1 MRLHSVAECGKKS
14 RREKLMTAQEPQRKS
29 VEGRVSVGPLAAADL
44 DRADEILRV
53 AFGTFMGVPDFF
65 GTADYVRTRFA
76 ADPDAAFA
84 ATVDGELAGS
94 NFAAN
99 WGSVGFFG
107 PLTVRPELW
116 DRGVGQRL
124 MEPIMDRFEAWGNR
138 HLGLFTFSHSP
149 KHLELYRRYGFWP
162 RFLTAVL
169 SKPVAA
175 GGVVPD
181 RMTYSELAPA
191 ERPDY
196 LSAARALTDSVY
208 EGLDLERE
216 IVAAQAQGLGDT
228 VLLPGESGL
237 DGLAVCH
244 CGPGSEAGTDVCL
257 VKFGAVRPGREAGD
271 RFERL
276 LDACEQLA
284 AERGLGRLDAGMSLG
299 RPDAYQRMIA
309 RGFRVGFQGVTMHR
323 PNEPG
328 YSHPDAYVIDDWR

>member
-1 MRLHSVAECGKKS
+1 
-14 RREKLMTAQEPQRKS
+14 MTAQETGRKS
-29 VEGRVSVGPLAAADL
+29 VGGPVSVRPLRETDL
-44 DRADEILRV
+44 DRADEICRA
-53 AFGTFMGVPDFF
+53 AFGTFLGVPDPF

-76 ADPDAAFA
+76 ADPHAAFA

-107 PLTVRPELW
+107 PLTVRPDLW
-116 DRGVGQRL
+116 DHGVGKSL
-124 MEPIMDRFEAWGNR
+124 MEPIMGCFETWGNS

-162 RFLTAVL
+162 RFLTAVMR
-169 SKPVAA
+169 KQVAA
-175 GGVVPD
+175 RGAVPG
-181 RMTYSELAPA
+181 RVTYAELSAA

-196 LSAARALTDSVY
+196 LSACRALTDAVY

-216 IVAAQAQGLGDT
+216 IVATHAQGLGDT

-244 CGPGSEAGTDVCL
+244 CGPGSEAGADVCF
-257 VKFGAVRPGREAGD
+257 VKFGAVRPGRQAGD

-284 AERGLGRLDAGMSLG
+284 AERGLGRLDAGMNLG
-299 RPDAYQRMIA
+299 RPDAYQRMVA
-309 RGFRVGFQGVTMHR
+309 RGFRTGLQGVTMHR

>member
-1 MRLHSVAECGKKS
+1 LPPIH
-14 RREKLMTAQEPQRKS
+14 
-29 VEGRVSVGPLAAADL
+29 
-44 DRADEILRV
+44 
-53 AFGTFMGVPDFF
+53 
-65 GTADYVRTRFA
+65 
-76 ADPDAAFA
+76 AAFA

-107 PLTVRPELW
+107 PLTVRPDLW
-116 DRGVGQRL
+116 DHGVGKSL
-124 MEPIMDRFEAWGNR
+124 MEPIMGCFETWGNS

-162 RFLTAVL
+162 RFLTAVMH
-169 SKPVAA
+169 KQVAA
-175 GGVVPD
+175 GGVVPA
-181 RMTYSELAPA
+181 RVTYAELSAT

-196 LSAARALTDSVY
+196 LNACRVLTDAVY

-216 IVAAQAQGLGDT
+216 IVAAHAQGLGDT

-244 CGPGSEAGTDVCL
+244 CGPGSEAGGEVCF
-257 VKFGAVRPGREAGD
+257 VKFGAVRPGRQAGD

-284 AERGLGRLDAGMSLG
+284 AERGLGQLDAGMNLG
-299 RPDAYQRMIA
+299 RQDAYQRMVA
-309 RGFRVGFQGVTMHR
+309 RGFRTGLQGVTMHR
-323 PNEPG
+323 PNDPG

>member
-1 MRLHSVAECGKKS
+1 MTV
-14 RREKLMTAQEPQRKS
+14 RETGRKS
-29 VEGRVSVGPLAAADL
+29 VGGPVSVRPLRNADL
-44 DRADEILRV
+44 DHADEILRV
-53 AFGTFMGVPDFF
+53 AFGTFLGVPDLF
-65 GTADYVRTRFA
+65 GTADYVHTRFA
-76 ADPDAAFA
+76 ADPHAAFA
-84 ATVDGELAGS
+84 ATVGGELVGS

-107 PLTVRPELW
+107 PLTVRPDLW
-116 DRGVGQRL
+116 DNGIGKSL
-124 MEPIMDRFEAWGNR
+124 MDPIMGCFETWGNS

-162 RFLTAVL
+162 RFLTAVMRKQVTAHDLVPALVTYAEL
-169 SKPVAA
+169 S
-175 GGVVPD
+175 
-181 RMTYSELAPA
+181 PA

-196 LSAARALTDSVY
+196 LSACRALTDAVY

-216 IVAAQAQGLGDT
+216 IVATQAQGLGDT

-244 CGPGSEAGTDVCL
+244 CGPGSEAGTDVCF
-257 VKFGAVRPGREAGD
+257 VKFGAVRPGRQAGD

-284 AERGLGRLDAGMSLG
+284 ADRRLVKLDAGMNLG
-299 RPDAYQRMIA
+299 RPDAYQRMVA
-309 RGFRVGFQGVTMHR
+309 RGFRTGLQGVTMHR

>member
-1 MRLHSVAECGKKS
+1 
-14 RREKLMTAQEPQRKS
+14 MTAQETGPKS
-29 VEGRVSVGPLAAADL
+29 VAGSASVRPLREADL
-44 DRADEILRV
+44 DRADDILRV
-53 AFGTFMGVPDFF
+53 AFGTFLGIPDLF

-76 ADPDAAFA
+76 ADPHAAFA
-84 ATVDGELAGS
+84 ATVDGELVGS

-107 PLTVRPELW
+107 PLTVRPDLW
-116 DRGVGQRL
+116 DQGVGKSL
-124 MEPIMDRFEAWGNR
+124 MEPIMACFESWANS

-162 RFLTAVL
+162 RFLTAVMR
-169 SKPVAA
+169 KQVAA
-175 GGVVPD
+175 PGWVPN
-181 RMTYSELAPA
+181 RVTYAELSAA
-191 ERPDY
+191 DQADY
-196 LSAARALTDSVY
+196 LSACRSLTDSVY
-208 EGLDLERE
+208 EGLDLQRE
-216 IVAAQAQGLGDT
+216 IVAVHAQGLGDT

-257 VKFGAVRPGREAGD
+257 VKFGAVRPGGQAGD

-284 AERGLGRLDAGMSLG
+284 AERGLSQIEAGMNLA
-299 RPDAYQRMIA
+299 RPDAYQRMVA
-309 RGFRVGFQGVTMHR
+309 RGFRTGLQGVTMHR

-328 YSHPDAYVIDDWR
+328 YSHSDAYVIDDWR